1 MADNVDIDLDLG
13 DPVDIDLGDIGTA
26 QESAGIGAPLAGF
39 DSEVGNVAPAS
50 VSIAP
55 EPNYGSP
62 VALADP
68 DVDVDADLDVQTGLD
83 LETKG
88 FSGMGWLWWLLAA
101 ILAVVLLALALSR
114 CGDSDGD
121 TGVASTDQTAPAA
134 TPTPD
139 AALLA
144 RQQTLDS
151 ILVGYPNV
159 SGEVKG
165 NVAVLDGTVADEV
178 QRAELDMAVRASG
191 LGVQNNVTADAA
203 TAAVGA
209 EGYSM
214 NDLIDAQPQLST
226 LRELLVQAGL
236 GEALGGTGPF
246 TLFAPTNDAF
256 AAISGELEELK
267 DDPDALQQVLLYH
280 VLVGAQDST
289 TIAGAST
296 LNTQLAGESIS
307 VNADG
312 GVVTLNGT
320 SRVIAADAEARNG
333 IIHFVDSVLLPA
345 EPAAQPRTC

>member
-1 MADNVDIDLDLG
+1 
-13 DPVDIDLGDIGTA
+13 
-26 QESAGIGAPLAGF
+26 
-39 DSEVGNVAPAS
+39 
-50 VSIAP
+50 
-55 EPNYGSP
+55 
-62 VALADP
+62 
-68 DVDVDADLDVQTGLD
+68 
-83 LETKG
+83 
-88 FSGMGWLWWLLAA
+88 
-101 ILAVVLLALALSR
+101 
-114 CGDSDGD
+114 
-121 TGVASTDQTAPAA
+121 
-134 TPTPD
+134 
-139 AALLA
+139 
-144 RQQTLDS
+144 
-151 ILVGYPNV
+151 
-159 SGEVKG
+159 
-165 NVAVLDGTVADEV
+165 
-178 QRAELDMAVRASG
+178 
-191 LGVQNNVTADAA
+191 
-203 TAAVGA
+203 
-209 EGYSM
+209 M

-345 EPAAQPRTC
+345 APPAELPEEIGAAIGLNPITFATGSSNLTAEGEAELDKVVLFLLATPGNVEIGGHTDSDGDTGLNQRLSQERADAVKAYLSAQGIPAESLVAVGFGEGQPLVERG